1 MVVSPESQEER
12 AGHVEEA
19 QWDLFISYS
28 TDASGPRAAQIQRSI
43 EQVVKNAGGTIRC
56 FRDETS
62 LALGAELSERL
73 ADALTRSANLVVLLS
88 PEAQASRWV
97 DLEIRAWIDSNHDES
112 HLHLLKQSPDTVIE
126 WDSGLADFTADSNV
140 PDALRGVFR
149 SEPIWADVSTAEMR
163 RREMPRLV
171 ASVLERPVEEILQRE
186 VHEER
191 RRRRRVVSTTA
202 GLGVLLV
209 VALIATVVAYVRQ
222 GQVAGGQRI
231 SLAQSAAAHAAD
243 NAKLDPVNAIEEL
256 SLIHI

>member
-43 EQVVKNAGGTIRC
+43 EQVAKNAGGTIRC

-140 PDALRGVFR
+140 PGAAPRRVPLRADLGRRVDSRNAATGDAASRCFR
-149 SEPIWADVSTAEMR
+149 SRTA
-163 RREMPRLV
+163 
-171 ASVLERPVEEILQRE
+171 S
-186 VHEER
+186 
-191 RRRRRVVSTTA
+191 
-202 GLGVLLV
+202 
-209 VALIATVVAYVRQ
+209 
-222 GQVAGGQRI
+222 
-231 SLAQSAAAHAAD
+231 
-243 NAKLDPVNAIEEL
+243 
-256 SLIHI
+256 

>member
-43 EQVVKNAGGTIRC
+43 EQVAKNAGGTIRC

-140 PDALRGVFR
+140 PDAPRRVPLRADLGRRVDSRNAATGDAASRCFR
-149 SEPIWADVSTAEMR
+149 SRTA
-163 RREMPRLV
+163 
-171 ASVLERPVEEILQRE
+171 S
-186 VHEER
+186 
-191 RRRRRVVSTTA
+191 
-202 GLGVLLV
+202 
-209 VALIATVVAYVRQ
+209 
-222 GQVAGGQRI
+222 
-231 SLAQSAAAHAAD
+231 
-243 NAKLDPVNAIEEL
+243 
-256 SLIHI
+256 